1 MSRNS
6 EELFSVRIGNEL
18 PYDCKEDELR
28 EKFSEFGEIGDVY
41 IPKHRDTGECRGFA
55 FVRFV
60 KRDDM
65 EYCVDEAKKEPI
77 TIDGKE
83 VKVEDAGRRPP
94 KREDRSRDRGSRRRD
109 YRSRSRSR

>member
-55 FVRFV
+55 FVRFY
-60 KRDDM
+60 KKDDM
-65 EYCVDEAKKEPI
+65 EYRNLLEI
-77 TIDGKE
+77 N
-83 VKVEDAGRRPP
+83 
-94 KREDRSRDRGSRRRD
+94 
-109 YRSRSRSR
+109 